1 MFCGSEKLIRFLG
14 DFPRRLAI
22 RFIFLFLFFF
32 FNFIFQFGFEFVLIF
47 KKSNGILVSGEGI

>member
-22 RFIFLFLFFF
+22 RFIFLFLFSF
-32 FNFIFQFGFEFVLIF
+32 LILF
-47 KKSNGILVSGEGI
+47 SNLDSNLC